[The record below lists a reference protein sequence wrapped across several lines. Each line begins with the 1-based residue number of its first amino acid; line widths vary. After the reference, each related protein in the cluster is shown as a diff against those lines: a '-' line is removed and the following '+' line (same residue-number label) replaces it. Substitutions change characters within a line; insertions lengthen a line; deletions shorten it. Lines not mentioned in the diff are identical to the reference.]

1 MAMVKV
7 KSHTRNGG
15 KVSSYTRGSGGSSNS
30 KRVGDCSPKGV
41 AKKFK
46 ELGYMTKISPGISTG
61 NKIADKIIAKGGA
74 KATNIFIKDPRS
86 KLVVKAAEKAYP
98 YVEKTSANIA
108 RAKATYDE
116 TCRKRK

>member
-7 KSHTRNGG
+7 KSHTRSGN
-15 KVSSYTRGSGGSSNS
+15 KVNSYTRSSGTSSVS

-61 NKIADKIIAKGGA
+61 NKFIDKFVAKGVA
-74 KATNIFIKDPRS
+74 KAAN
-86 KLVVKAAEKAYP
+86 KLVKGPRAKVIIKTAEKAYP
-98 YVEKTSANIA
+98 YVEKTGANFA

-116 TCRKRK
+116 TCKKRK

>member
-7 KSHTRNGG
+7 KSHTRSGS
-15 KVSSYTRGSGGSSNS
+15 KISSYTRNSSTS
-30 KRVGDCSPKGV
+30 SSPKRNGDCSPKGM

-61 NKIADKIIAKGGA
+61 NKFIDKIVAKGVA
-74 KATNIFIKDPRS
+74 KVTNTLVKSPRGKIIIKG
-86 KLVVKAAEKAYP
+86 AEKAYP

-116 TCRKRK
+116 TCRKIK

>member
-1 MAMVKV
+1 MSMVKV
-7 KSHTRNGG
+7 RSHIRNGS
-15 KVSSYTRGSGGSSNS
+15 KVNSYTRSSSGYSSV
-30 KRVGDCSPKGV
+30 KRVGDCSPKGI

-46 ELGYMTKISPGISTG
+46 ELGYMTEISPGISTG
-61 NKIADKIIAKGGA
+61 NKIADKIIAKGVA
-74 KATNIFIKDPRS
+74 KATNIIIKDPRS

-116 TCRKRK
+116 TCKKIK